1 MGFPTLAC
9 IEPASD
15 EAKKQSLRLVN
26 EVSLSMSWN
35 IESFPVGREKRKGVN
50 NLMLFCCCL
59 YSENTFKKHTYNDL
73 NTPLL

>member
-15 EAKKQSLRLVN
+15 EAMKQSLRLVN

-35 IESFPVGREKRKGVN
+35 IESFPVVREKRKQ
-50 NLMLFCCCL
+50 
-59 YSENTFKKHTYNDL
+59 SESIDLLKHTLKVTLYIQ
-73 NTPLL
+73 